1 MGRISFVTG
10 NEGKVSTANLALE
23 DFDVELVQREVEIKE
38 IQSLSIEEIAKD
50 KVKSAYRKLGEE
62 VVVED
67 GGFFVEGLDG
77 FPGHYVKFVL
87 KTIGVEGLLK
97 LTDSR
102 KCYFKD
108 VVAYTEDGENIH
120 IFTNKEYGRLA
131 DEPRPIENNRAWSDL
146 WKIFIPEGRD
156 KTLGQF
162 TNEEYEEYEKREIS
176 DSPFI
181 EFAKWLEKRR

>member
-1 MGRISFVTG
+1 MEEIPFVTE

-38 IQSLSIEEIAKD
+38 IQSSSIEEITRD
-50 KVKSAYRKLGEE
+50 KVKSAYRELDKE

-67 GGFFVEGLDG
+67 GGFFVEGLNG

-87 KTIGVEGLLK
+87 NTVGVEGLLK
-97 LTDSR
+97 LADST

-108 VVAYTEDGENIH
+108 VVAYTEDGENIN

-131 DEPRPIENNRAWSDL
+131 DEPRPIENDRAWSDL
-146 WKIFIPEGRD
+146 WKIFIPEGSD

-162 TNEEYEEYEKREIS
+162 TDEEYEEYEKREIS

-181 EFAKWLEKRR
+181 EFGKWIERRR